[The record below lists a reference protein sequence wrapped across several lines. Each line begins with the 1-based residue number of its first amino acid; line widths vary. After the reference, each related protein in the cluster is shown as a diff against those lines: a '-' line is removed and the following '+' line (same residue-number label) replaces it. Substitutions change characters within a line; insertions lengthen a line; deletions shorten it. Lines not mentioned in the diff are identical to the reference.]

1 MKFDQL
7 YKIMVNEALT
17 TEPTPVEGGDVADE
31 AQGDDV
37 DVATILSRKYRPKDM
52 FEAHEVLALQSVDLS
67 HDERKNYSKLLI
79 GMGLVGQVKNGQSS
93 PSAAFDE
100 VEKFYDQHQY
110 EKNLAKEE
118 TPSGM
123 KGHRDEESGGAGE
136 GRQLGSMSPEEAKAL
151 GVNPEIE
158 DDPFA
163 DPENY
168 NYGD

>member
-17 TEPTPVEGGDVADE
+17 AEPMPVESGSVEDDAEGN
-31 AQGDDV
+31 DV

-52 FEAHEVLALQSVDLS
+52 FDAHEVLALQSVDLS

-79 GMGLVGQVKNGQSS
+79 GMGLVGQVKNGQIS

-100 VEKFYDQHQY
+100 VEKAFDQHHY

-123 KGHRDEESGGAGE
+123 KGHRDDEGGGE
-136 GRQLGSMSPEEAKAL
+136 GRQLGSISPEEARAL
-151 GVNPEIE
+151 GVNPELE